1 MFNFLLKGSDQSPAD
16 EVPATASAATA
27 SAADPPSALS
37 PDEVMKVTENV
48 SFHHNNRHDNDYY
61 HALTAL
67 TAVFYHFHS
76 NCSLHD

>member
-16 EVPATASAATA
+16 EVPATASATTA

-37 PDEVMKVTENV
+37 PDEVMRITENV

-61 HALTAL
+61 HALPASTAL
-67 TAVFYHFHS
+67 FNHFHL